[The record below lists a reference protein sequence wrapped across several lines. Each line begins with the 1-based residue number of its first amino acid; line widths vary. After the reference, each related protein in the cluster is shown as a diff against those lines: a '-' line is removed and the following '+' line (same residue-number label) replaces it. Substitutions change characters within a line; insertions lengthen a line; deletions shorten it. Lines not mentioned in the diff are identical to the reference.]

1 MSNDI
6 RTTKYTLK
14 PNVETTRYYTNTGE
28 DIEEQVEE
36 NKDAI
41 ARQEQD
47 IADIKIRLDTDENDI
62 SDLKTRMTTAEG
74 NISTNITN
82 ISTNT
87 TNISNL
93 SSSVSTNTTDISN
106 LKSRMTTAETNI
118 TNLSSSVSTNT
129 SNISTN
135 TSNIA
140 NLQNQINN
148 LQLGTPFEGLFQP
161 VYNASGA
168 TIKLNYN
175 KGFLR
180 YWAYGG
186 HINCAIN
193 DTKFSEYEFNASSV
207 ILPGKVKQINQDGT
221 VSEILENIYY
231 TIDSGTNRKEL
242 TTLSTITTDPDVYS
256 LNIKIQMTPS
266 LRYFNLMEGLKEL
279 TISRSPII
287 RTGNGLSLTI
297 PSSVIS
303 CSLSGI
309 VLNNLTFISD
319 TPASL
324 GLTLSIIYCQI
335 NDKLTCCRTLQSGAS
350 LVSNSNYK
358 APNVMEVNCDFI
370 YAMPNSNCFG
380 SYTGRNTE
388 STTLILRYSNVIDLP
403 DLTWTAKSFKAV
415 YNQTYKNQAHFA
427 NKINTNNWYN

>member
-1 MSNDI
+1 
-6 RTTKYTLK
+6 
-14 PNVETTRYYTNTGE
+14 
-28 DIEEQVEE
+28 
-36 NKDAI
+36 
-41 ARQEQD
+41 
-47 IADIKIRLDTDENDI
+47 
-62 SDLKTRMTTAEG
+62 
-74 NISTNITN
+74 
-82 ISTNT
+82 
-87 TNISNL
+87 
-93 SSSVSTNTTDISN
+93 
-106 LKSRMTTAETNI
+106 MTTAETNI

-161 VYNASGA
+161 IYNASGA

-279 TISRSPII
+279 TISRSPLI

-335 NDKLTCCRTLQSGAS
+335 NDKLTCCRTLQSGATFT
-350 LVSNSNYK
+350 SNGNYK

-370 YAMPNSNCFG
+370 YAMPSSDCLG

-388 STTLILRYSNVIDLP
+388 STTLILRYSSVIDLP